1 MQTDSSSSDFS
12 GDSDPAAANGSH
24 GGSGGAAAEAS
35 GGTGVSSGHDPE
47 PSGRSGPNLDVVAI
61 GNALVDVL
69 ASASDADL
77 EALDLVKGTMVLVD
91 HDRSESIYAAMGPT
105 TEASGGSAANTAA
118 GLAALGGR
126 VAFLGRVA
134 DDQLGQA
141 FTHDIRSVGV
151 AFDPVPTP
159 AVPGKAVTGHC
170 LVLVTADAERT
181 MATHLGVA
189 SDFGPVDL
197 HDGHL
202 SSVQVVYLEGYL
214 WEQPSAKAAM
224 RGAIDVAHGHD
235 ASVALTVSDPFCVE
249 HHRAE
254 FLQLLEGDLELLFA
268 NEEEIMSLFGAPS
281 FDAAVEA
288 VSETGVL
295 AVLTRGAAGCVVV
308 SPSGPVEVPAAR
320 VDRVVDTTGA
330 GDLFA
335 AGFLYGITNGLSPE
349 ESARLGGVCAAEVI
363 SHVGARPQADL
374 RALAV
379 EAGLFS

>member
-1 MQTDSSSSDFS
+1 
-12 GDSDPAAANGSH
+12 
-24 GGSGGAAAEAS
+24 
-35 GGTGVSSGHDPE
+35 
-47 PSGRSGPNLDVVAI
+47 VVTI

-69 ASASDADL
+69 ASAKDADL
-77 EALDLVKGTMVLVD
+77 AALDLVKGTMVLVD
-91 HDRSESIYAAMGPT
+91 HDRSESIYATMGPT

-118 GLAALGGR
+118 GVAALGGR
-126 VAFLGRVA
+126 AAFLGRVA

-141 FTHDIRSVGV
+141 FTHDIRSIGV
-151 AFDPVPTP
+151 AFDPTPTP
-159 AVPGKAVTGHC
+159 AIPGKAVTGHC
-170 LVLVTADAERT
+170 LVLVTDDAERT

-189 SDFGPVDL
+189 SDFGSVDL

-224 RGAIDVAHGHD
+224 REAIEAAHLND
-235 ASVALTVSDPFCVE
+235 AAVALTVSDPFCVE

-254 FLQLLEGDLELLFA
+254 FLELLKGDLEMLFA
-268 NEEEIMSLFGAPS
+268 NEEEVMSLFGS
-281 FDAAVEA
+281 STFDAAVEA
-288 VSETGVL
+288 VVETGVL

-308 SPSGPVEVPAAR
+308 AASGPVVVPAAP

-335 AGFLYGITNGLSPE
+335 AGFVYGITNGLSPE
-349 ESARLGGVCAAEVI
+349 ESARLGSVCAAEVI

-379 EAGLFS
+379 AAGVFS